1 MWFCNY
7 YFLLLQKLLNLLS
20 LAQYHIGEGLALW
33 IRGDFVVADATL
45 NRFFAFHVI
54 ALPLVLLGLVVA
66 HITALHEVGS
76 NNPDGVDIKK
86 TKDEPKKR
94 HVQFRKPNGELYY
107 EQLFGTIG
115 FEGMSSLLYHTH
127 RPTMVSDIK
136 APKDIMPKIAQA
148 KHITARKLM
157 SYDVAPQNDFL
168 DSRVTLLV
176 NNDVHI
182 GVAAPIKSLTEY
194 FYKNADADEMLFIHK
209 GTGTLRTLVGNIK
222 FEYGDYLI
230 IPRGMIYQIEFDS
243 EDNRILYAESFHPI
257 YTPKRYRN
265 YFGQMLEHSPFCERD
280 YKLPTDLETH
290 DEEGEFKM
298 KIKKQGMLH
307 ELTYIT
313 HPFDV
318 IGWDGYNFP
327 YGFSIHNFEPI
338 TGRVHQ
344 PPPVHQTFETS
355 RFVICSFCPRM
366 YDYHPESIPAP
377 YNHSNID
384 SDEVLYY
391 VDGDFMSRNDINKG
405 TLHYILEESLMARI
419 QEPMNEVSAKLKLM
433 S

>member
-1 MWFCNY
+1 MPLY
-7 YFLLLQKLLNLLS
+7 HKLG
-20 LAQYHIGEGLALW
+20 QI
-33 IRGDFVVADATL
+33 
-45 NRFFAFHVI
+45 
-54 ALPLVLLGLVVA
+54 
-66 HITALHEVGS
+66 
-76 NNPDGVDIKK
+76 
-86 TKDEPKKR
+86 PKKR

-136 APKDIMPKIAQA
+136 APKDIMPKIAQS

-355 RFVICSFCPRM
+355 AFVICSFCPRL
-366 YDYHPESIPAP
+366 YDYHPQSIPAP

-384 SDEVLYY
+384 SDEMLYY
-391 VDGDFMSRNDINKG
+391 VDGDFMSRNDIG
-405 TLHYILEESLMARI
+405 PGYITLHPGGIPHGAHPGAYERSIGQTKTDELAVMIDTFKPLMMTQAAMDI
-419 QEPMNEVSAKLKLM
+419 DDGKYYKSWLPH
-433 S
+433 